1 MFSCFRG
8 YQLHN
13 PFHTIWAT
21 KVGNNLAVSFCI
33 SVYSSSVLAVLQ
45 DRLFEILYRD
55 QPPKMANFFPSVAE
69 EKCAGT
75 SRVCL
80 LTSAST
86 VYAFMGVWGERQRR
100 YFFLTFSVRLY
111 YRSGSLCISL
121 LLVSLCH
128 GVQSVLEHP
137 G

>member
-45 DRLFEILYRD
+45 DRLFEILRD
-55 QPPKMANFFPSVAE
+55 QPPKMANFFPSVLPKKNAQVRPE
-69 EKCAGT
+69 C
-75 SRVCL
+75 V
-80 LTSAST
+80 TSAST
-86 VYAFMGVWGERQRR
+86 VYAFMGVCGERQRR
-100 YFFLTFSVRLY
+100 YFFLTFSVRLH

>member
-55 QPPKMANFFPSVAE
+55 QPPKMANFFPSVLPKKNAQVRPE
-69 EKCAGT
+69 CVC
-75 SRVCL
+75 SRVL
-80 LTSAST
+80 PLYMLS
-86 VYAFMGVWGERQRR
+86 WGFGEGGKEG
-100 YFFLTFSVRLY
+100 TFS
-111 YRSGSLCISL
+111 
-121 LLVSLCH
+121 
-128 GVQSVLEHP
+128 
-137 G
+137 